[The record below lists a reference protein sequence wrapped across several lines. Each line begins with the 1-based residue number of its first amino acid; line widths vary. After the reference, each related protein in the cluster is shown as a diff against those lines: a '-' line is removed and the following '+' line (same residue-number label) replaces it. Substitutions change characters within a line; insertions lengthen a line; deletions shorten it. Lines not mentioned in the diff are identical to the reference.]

1 MPRSAPSDP
10 NDPQKTDA
18 RPTPRGIA
26 RRERLLDAARDVF
39 LEQGYAGASVNEV
52 VARAGGSLATLY
64 KQFGNKEGLFTAA
77 MERHISNAWEV
88 LEAGRRSRQAPEQVL
103 YELGRRMLALVFE
116 PGVIRLVRGLAF
128 EAERTPELGELFLT
142 RGPDQTR
149 QALATYLSDQV
160 DSGRLD
166 LENPREAAGMF
177 MGMLLG
183 EWHIDA
189 LLGRDLR
196 LDEAAC
202 DARAKRCAAIF
213 LSGVSRSSP

>member
-1 MPRSAPSDP
+1 MPRSTAPDMLGR
-10 NDPQKTDA
+10 NITDA
-18 RPTPRGIA
+18 VTSRGVA

-77 MERHISNAWEV
+77 MERHIATAWAV
-88 LEAGRRSRQAPEQVL
+88 LEEGRRDHQALEQVL
-103 YELGRRMLALVFE
+103 YELGRRMLKLVFE

-128 EAERTPELGELFLT
+128 EAERAPELGELFLT

-149 QALATYLSDQV
+149 QALASYLSEQV

-166 LENPREAAGMF
+166 LDDPREAAGMF
-177 MGMLLG
+177 VGMLLG

-189 LLGRDLR
+189 LLGRHVR
-196 LDEAAC
+196 LDETRC
-202 DARAKRCAAIF
+202 NARARRCVELF
-213 LSGVSRSSP
+213 LSGAASAST